1 MGAAVALNII
11 SAHPPDLL
19 ILIAPFWRLPGFL
32 PRLAPVAKIF
42 IPDIYPFRNADSS
55 DPNLRDQFN
64 PILPGVDL
72 DDPEVQ
78 ETIRTE
84 FRLSVRV
91 IDEIL
96 NLGKKAYQHANQ
108 VQIPTLVIQ
117 GNNDPLVRPSETIKL
132 VKRIGSKR
140 VDYHE
145 LDGDHDL
152 IQDGSINRTKV
163 NELILR
169 EVNRLR

>member
-1 MGAAVALNII
+1 
-11 SAHPPDLL
+11 
-19 ILIAPFWRLPGFL
+19 
-32 PRLAPVAKIF
+32 
-42 IPDIYPFRNADSS
+42 
-55 DPNLRDQFN
+55 
-64 PILPGVDL
+64 
-72 DDPEVQ
+72 
-78 ETIRTE
+78 
-84 FRLSVRV
+84 
-91 IDEIL
+91 
-96 NLGKKAYQHANQ
+96 

-117 GNNDPLVRPSETIKL
+117 GKKDPLVRPSETIKL